1 MGRPRNICFFEI
13 PLPQTLPEE
22 ICWLPAFHENSR
34 RLIAYLVERGA
45 ESTAYHAAISCLT
58 ELRLYLIK
66 EGFQYS
72 YESSARW
79 LKETGPHPKGFKA
92 TLLRLSDLYAY
103 GEIQPVNS
111 FPAALPYRKNL
122 KKPWDELLSGFLA
135 TLAV

>member
-72 YESSARW
+72 YENSARW

-111 FPAALPYRKNL
+111 FPAALPYRKYL